1 MQNKKTCVIIHKHLT
16 NGPLVKRL
24 RHGPLKAETWVR
36 FPYGSP
42 KTKGHQIRC
51 PFCFWQSLRIACTL
65 QACLDWGRIVCP
77 VVPCRNL
84 ARQGIFPYKFS
95 IAPCL
100 AKICLFALTLL
111 EERVR
116 IFDQDRCLL
125 ARKRL
130 GRNSSRSE
138 PSRLLLRGKSTGH
151 SNFFIRC
158 HILGTPKT
166 LQENICML

>member
-42 KTKGHQIRC
+42 AKQKGHSCEC
-51 PFCFWQSLRIACTL
+51 PFCFADNPYGLRTHL
-65 QACLDWGRIVCP
+65 QNIFVLDWGRIVCP

-95 IAPCL
+95 LASCL
-100 AKICLFALTLL
+100 AKICLFAMADSRGDSPKRGNVATRQKGRALPKGAVPTMLGSHF
-111 EERVR
+111 RPR
-116 IFDQDRCLL
+116 PMS
-125 ARKRL
+125 AR
-130 GRNSSRSE
+130 
-138 PSRLLLRGKSTGH
+138 
-151 SNFFIRC
+151 
-158 HILGTPKT
+158 
-166 LQENICML
+166 